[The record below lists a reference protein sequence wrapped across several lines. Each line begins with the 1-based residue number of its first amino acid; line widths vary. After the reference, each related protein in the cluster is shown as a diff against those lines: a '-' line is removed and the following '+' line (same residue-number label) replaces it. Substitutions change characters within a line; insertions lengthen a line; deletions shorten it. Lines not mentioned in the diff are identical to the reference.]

1 MQGDKNVVA
10 DTFLKRLIPVES
22 RAPSTAQHRGPP
34 SPLSRGRTSF
44 IVLAMRL
51 HPSLGL
57 RVTKNATPVPSQFF
71 VPPLKKKGGGAPEG
85 ANQEAAS
92 ADAAAPSESSASLY
106 ERHLLR
112 KTRRGLASRRSTAAL
127 ATPIKAMAQ
136 SRPCFLGRAAAGV
149 TCRDAVPV
157 QRGTPRAGHNAGRS
171 DARTAREQGYEP
183 CPQEPHPPS
192 SIGRHR
198 LTSLRRMDGD
208 YVTVSRTSVNDIF
221 VFFSDTKI
229 PPLGGDYILD
239 A

>member
-1 MQGDKNVVA
+1 MN
-10 DTFLKRLIPVES
+10 
-22 RAPSTAQHRGPP
+22 
-34 SPLSRGRTSF
+34 F
-44 IVLAMRL
+44 IVPAMHQ
-51 HPSLGL
+51 HPGFGIP
-57 RVTKNATPVPSQFF
+57 NATPVLCAALRKEGRRSAGRRALGSRIGGCGR
-71 VPPLKKKGGGAPEG
+71 PLRIFRV
-85 ANQEAAS
+85 
-92 ADAAAPSESSASLY
+92 Y

-127 ATPIKAMAQ
+127 ATPIKAVAQ

-149 TCRDAVPV
+149 TCRYAVPV

-183 CPQEPHPPS
+183 CPQEPHPPP

-208 YVTVSRTSVNDIF
+208 YVTIPGTSVNDTFI
-221 VFFSDTKI
+221 FFSDMKTQ

>member
-1 MQGDKNVVA
+1 MRRHPG
-10 DTFLKRLIPVES
+10 FGIP
-22 RAPSTAQHRGPP
+22 T
-34 SPLSRGRTSF
+34 
-44 IVLAMRL
+44 
-51 HPSLGL
+51 
-57 RVTKNATPVPSQFF
+57 ATPV
-71 VPPLKKKGGGAPEG
+71 LRAALERKGGGAPEG
-85 ANQEAAS
+85 AHQEAAS

-183 CPQEPHPPS
+183 CPQEPHPPP

-198 LTSLRRMDGD
+198 LTSLRRTDRMQVSIA
-208 YVTVSRTSVNDIF
+208 VTNVKALVPAIETIIFPHCRSVSRMRCSTQWCTARPGSSRSRRPHSEPVKVPGLQCTTSLRF
-221 VFFSDTKI
+221 VLHCARETM
-229 PPLGGDYILD
+229 GGGL
-239 A
+239 